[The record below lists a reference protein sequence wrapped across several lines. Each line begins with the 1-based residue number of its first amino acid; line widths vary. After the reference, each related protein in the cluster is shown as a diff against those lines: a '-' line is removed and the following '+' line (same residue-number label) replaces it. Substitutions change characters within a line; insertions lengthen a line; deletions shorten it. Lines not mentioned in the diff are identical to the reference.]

1 MASER
6 YADVGDVPLHM
17 TVLQLTGGKEIRV
30 GRTYDEIRELLERAL
45 AENKLL
51 ELARDDGTVVL
62 INPNNV
68 DYIQNTTGEGPGP
81 ARQRRDREIPA

>member
-1 MASER
+1 
-6 YADVGDVPLHM
+6 M

-30 GRTYDEIRELLERAL
+30 PESYSEIRGLLERAL

-51 ELARDDGTVVL
+51 ELARSDGTVVL

-68 DYIQNTTGEGPGP
+68 DYIQNTADEGLGP
-81 ARQRRDREIPA
+81 AREHDGAPGIIRETV